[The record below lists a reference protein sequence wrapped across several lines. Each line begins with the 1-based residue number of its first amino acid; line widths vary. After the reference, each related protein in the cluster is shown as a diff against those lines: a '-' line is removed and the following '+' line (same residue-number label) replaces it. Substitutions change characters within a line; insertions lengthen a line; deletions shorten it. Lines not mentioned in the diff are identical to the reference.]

1 MTTIWEK
8 IKPHL
13 EILFWII
20 IVLSIIVPGA
30 YDVWL
35 R

>member
-1 MTTIWEK
+1 MTLKENLK
-8 IKPHL
+8 FHL
-13 EILFWII
+13 EMLFWII